1 MEKEADMKFI
11 DFEEVL
17 DRDLGKPGTNRRDK
31 FERNV
36 DEAVQAY
43 RIGEAI
49 KQARLQQNLTQEQLG
64 ERIGV
69 KKAQISKLESGKS
82 ITFASLLR
90 VFNAMGIQ
98 ATLDMKGVGRVALW

>member
-1 MEKEADMKFI
+1 MEKTKDIKFV

-17 DRDLGKPGTNRRDK
+17 ERDLGKVGTPKRDE
-31 FERNV
+31 FESDV

-43 RIGEAI
+43 RVGEAI
-49 KQARLQQNLTQEQLG
+49 RQARLQKNLTQEQLG
-64 ERIGV
+64 QKVGV

-90 VFNAMGIQ
+90 VFKAMGIQ